1 MNIVPQFTQDSVP
14 PVVQIAWK
22 HTPSD
27 RNPDCETGIFL
38 RSLVLPA
45 FENAKTWQEL
55 VAALDSVGFG
65 LAIQKGRLTL
75 TDCHSGEQICTG
87 RYLGM
92 PLADLSKKLGKP
104 VIRASAAC
112 NGDGEFVY

>member
-1 MNIVPQFTQDSVP
+1 MTIVSQFTQDP
-14 PVVQIAWK
+14 AEPVVQIAWK
-22 HTPSD
+22 HAQSD
-27 RNPDCETGIFL
+27 RNPDFETGIFL

-45 FENAKTWQEL
+45 FEKAETWRDL

-65 LAIQKGRLTL
+65 LTIQKGRLTL

-92 PLADLSKKLGKP
+92 ALKDLVKRFGKP
-104 VIRASAAC
+104 IVKSL
-112 NGDGEFVY
+112 G

>member
-1 MNIVPQFTQDSVP
+1 MTIVPQFTQD
-14 PVVQIAWK
+14 PVEPMVQIAWK
-22 HTPSD
+22 HAPSD

-45 FENAKTWQEL
+45 FEKAETWRDL
-55 VAALDSVGFG
+55 VAALDSIGFG

-92 PLADLSKKLGKP
+92 PLKDLVKRFGKP
-104 VIRASAAC
+104 VVKSLGEG
-112 NGDGEFVY
+112 NGDFIF